1 MLNRRYLYM
10 WMPSKKT
17 NNNNN
22 ESTMF
27 FYTLIFLDVFEFEGK
42 GWLLSIDIPSP
53 VSVEI
58 KSCALDVLISLL
70 VLLSFKLRRRMGVL
84 EIIRLKIIPK
94 WIWLK
99 INIKLPKTRFSF
111 IRLKN
116 RWRLPLLRFVYIV
129 QNTV

>member
-1 MLNRRYLYM
+1 
-10 WMPSKKT
+10 MPSKKT

-22 ESTMF
+22 ESAIF

-42 GWLLSIDIPSP
+42 GCVLSIDIPSP

-58 KSCALDVLISLL
+58 KSCALDVLRSLL

-94 WIWLK
+94 
-99 INIKLPKTRFSF
+99 
-111 IRLKN
+111 
-116 RWRLPLLRFVYIV
+116 
-129 QNTV
+129 